1 MRFLARILLILI
13 IGAVA
18 WAQDDERILEYHSD
32 ITVSADSSLL
42 VRESIRVRAQRDR
55 IQHGIYR
62 DFPTDYRDRLGNR
75 VRIHFTML
83 EATRNGHSENWHAE
97 SRSNGVRI
105 YVGDKNTLVDIGEN
119 TYVLSYT
126 ATREIGFFPDHDEL
140 YWNVTGNGWAFPI
153 DKASAT
159 VHLPASVPRSS
170 LKLEGYTGPQGSKER
185 AYSTGTDDN
194 GDPVFTATRP
204 FDVGEGLTIVVSLP
218 KGYLAEPTRDQQVHD
233 FLNDNRP
240 VLTGLFGFLVV
251 FVYYIIVWAA
261 VGRDPAAGT
270 IMPLY
275 DPPAGFSPA
284 AVRYLRKM
292 AFDDKAFAA
301 AVINL
306 AVKKQLTIKQEKHVY
321 SVAPPPKDEP
331 TPLSPEEKILR
342 SKLLASGTELQLKQ
356 SNWQTISDAVKGVKK
371 SLETA
376 IEKIYFFTNGK
387 YVIPGVVLTL
397 LSILAIVASLPDVGD
412 KATSAFMCVW
422 LTGWTFG
429 VIMLLTRAIAAWR
442 SITGPLDVIGAVFT
456 TAFALPFLAGE
467 IFGLYMLSRGVT
479 MPGAL
484 MLVAILALNPIFHHL
499 LKAPTR
505 AGRKVL
511 DQIEGF
517 RVFLAATEEDV
528 LNRMNPP
535 ERTPAIFEK
544 YLPYA
549 VALDCEKAWGAQFA
563 SVLAAAAAGGQ
574 STSGYSPAWYS
585 GAAFSAGD
593 FAGFASSFSSGL
605 SGAIASSST
614 SPGSSSGS
622 GGGGSSGGGGG
633 GGGGGGW

>member
-1 MRFLARILLILI
+1 MRTFGRILFVLLL
-13 IGAVA
+13 AASA

-32 ITVSADSSLL
+32 VSVKADASLV
-42 VRESIRVRAQRDR
+42 VRESIRVRAERDR

-83 EATRNGHSENWHAE
+83 GATRDGHDEAWHTE
-97 SRSNGVRI
+97 SLSNGVRI
-105 YVGDKNTLVDIGEN
+105 YMGDKNTLVDIGEH
-119 TYVLSYT
+119 TYVLTYT
-126 ATREIGFFPDHDEL
+126 ATREIGFFADHDEL

-159 VHLPASVPRSS
+159 VHLPAAVPRGS
-170 LKLEGYTGPQGSKER
+170 LKLEGYTGPQGSQER
-185 AYSTGTDDN
+185 DYTTGTDDN
-194 GDPVFTATRP
+194 GDPVFTATRA
-204 FDVGEGLTIVVSLP
+204 FAEHEGLTIVVSFP
-218 KGYLAEPTRDQQVHD
+218 KGYLPEPTRDQQVHD
-233 FLNDNRP
+233 FLNDNRA
-240 VLTGLFGFLVV
+240 VLAGLFGFLVV
-251 FVYYIIVWAA
+251 FAYYIVVWAA

-270 IMPLY
+270 IMPFY
-275 DPPAGFSPA
+275 EPPAGFSPA

-292 AFDDKAFAA
+292 AFDNKAFAA

-306 AVKKQLTIKQEKHVY
+306 AVKKQLTIKQEDHVY
-321 SVAPPPKDEP
+321 SVLPTAQAEP
-331 TPLSPEEKILR
+331 ANLSAEEKLLR
-342 SKLLASGTELQLKQ
+342 SRLVGDGTELRLTQ
-356 SNWQTISDAVKGVKK
+356 SHWQTVSAAVKAVKK
-371 SLETA
+371 SLDTA
-376 IEKIYFFTNGK
+376 IEKIYFFSNSK
-387 YVIPGVVLTL
+387 YLIPGIVLTL
-397 LSILAIVASLPDVGD
+397 LSLVSIILALPDAGAI
-412 KATSAFMCVW
+412 ATSAFMCVW

-429 VIMLLTRAIAAWR
+429 VVMLLTRVIAAWR
-442 SITGPLDVIGAVFT
+442 SITGPLDVFGALFI
-456 TAFALPFLAGE
+456 TAFAMPFLAGE
-467 IFGLYMLSRGVT
+467 VFGLYMLSRGVGT
-479 MPGAL
+479 AGAL
-484 MLVAILALNPIFHHL
+484 MLVVIIVLNPVFHHL

-505 AGRKVL
+505 AGRKLL

-517 RVFLAATEEDV
+517 RIFLAATEEDV

-535 ERTPAIFEK
+535 ERTPATFEK

-574 STSGYSPAWYS
+574 SSSGYSPAWYS
-585 GAAFSAGD
+585 GAAFAAGN

-605 SGAIASSST
+605 SSAISSSST
-614 SPGSSSGS
+614 APGSSSGS